1 MGSYGKVVSGSGSYG
16 KVVSGSGSF
25 IKAVSGS
32 GSYIKAVLGSGGK
45 KVRKERWVQVGKGN
59 SFLGLR
65 RVLGIGSRR
74 CNLVSVLL
82 GRSWDHGIDLGD

>member
-1 MGSYGKVVSGSGSYG
+1 MGSYGKVVSGSGSYGKVVSGSGSYG

-59 SFLGLR
+59 SFLGSR
-65 RVLGIGSRR
+65 RVLGIRFAKM
-74 CNLVSVLL
+74 
-82 GRSWDHGIDLGD
+82 

>member
-1 MGSYGKVVSGSGSYG
+1 MSCSGSYG

-45 KVRKERWVQVGKGN
+45 KVRKERWVQVGKGK
-59 SFLGLR
+59 FVFR
-65 RVLGIGSRR
+65 FAEIT
-74 CNLVSVLL
+74 
-82 GRSWDHGIDLGD
+82 